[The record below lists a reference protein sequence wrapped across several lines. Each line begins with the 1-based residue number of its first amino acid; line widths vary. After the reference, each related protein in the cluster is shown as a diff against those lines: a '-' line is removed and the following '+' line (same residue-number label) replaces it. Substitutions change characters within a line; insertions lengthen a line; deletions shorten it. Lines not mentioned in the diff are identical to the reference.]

1 MTDAKELTGIPK
13 NPIIVVGGGLA
24 GLSAA
29 HQAYL
34 NGANVVVLDK
44 QGFFGGN
51 STKATSGI
59 NGALTRTQI
68 DLDIRDS
75 VQQFYNDT
83 IKSGKNLA
91 DPKLAKVLTYESAA
105 AVEWLQDQFN
115 LDLTLVSRL
124 GGHSQPR
131 THRGKD
137 AKFPGM
143 AITYALMSKL
153 EDLAEK
159 EPSRVHISK
168 KSNVVDLIKE
178 GNVCKGLVFVKN
190 NKEKFKVY
198 GPVILATGGYAADFT
213 SKDSLLAKYRPDI
226 LNLSTTNGNHATGDG
241 QKLVIKHGGIGI
253 DLEKVQ
259 VHPTGLVAP
268 NDPESKFKFLAG
280 EALRGEGAIMLD
292 GTGKRFCNE
301 LGTRDYV
308 SGEMT
313 KVKYPI
319 RLVLN
324 TQGAKKLPFH
334 VSHYESRGL
343 MKKQSGTELAKDIG
357 VPVHILQKELDKY
370 NKAAEHAAKD
380 PKAKTIDPF
389 GKTFFDG
396 APFNVSDTFHVSLI
410 DRVVHFTM
418 GGVKIDPD
426 ARVLTYKDD
435 KKKNFIP
442 IDGLYA
448 AGELAGNIHGH
459 NRLGGSSL
467 LACVCFGRV
476 SGRTATNYLLKNL
489 SSSNGGGNGSGGSTG
504 GGSGAVARL
513 NQIHLHLNPDFNG
526 SLVIDFDG
534 NAASASASNTNQSSS
549 TSTATE
555 TSQSAATKP
564 NEPPAQQS
572 EPEQEAKQEAKP
584 KVPTIKTAKGFE
596 IPERYI
602 SFEELAKHNTEQSC
616 WIAVKNVVLDV
627 TNFFDDH
634 PGGKQS
640 LLNFAGKEATEAFE
654 MLHDDDVVSK
664 YAKDTVIGVV
674 KGAKPALDI

>member
-1 MTDAKELTGIPK
+1 MSSQPSPQTVENAPK
-13 NPIIVVGGGLA
+13 NPVIVVGGGLA

-29 HQAYL
+29 HQAYI

-59 NGALTRTQI
+59 NGALTRTQV
-68 DLDIRDS
+68 DLGIPDL
-75 VQQFYNDT
+75 VQQFYQDT
-83 IKSGKNLA
+83 IKSGKNQA
-91 DPKLAKVLTYESAA
+91 DPKLARVLTYESAS
-105 AVEWLQDQFN
+105 AVEWLQDQFG
-115 LDLTLVSRL
+115 LDLSLVLRL

-153 EDLAEK
+153 EEIAEK
-159 EPSRVHISK
+159 EPKRVLILK
-168 KSNVVDLIKE
+168 KSKVVDLIKE
-178 GNVCKGLVFVKN
+178 GNVCKGLIFVKN
-190 NKEKFKVY
+190 NKRY
-198 GPVILATGGYAADFT
+198 QILGPVILATGGYAADFN
-213 SKDSLLAKYRPDI
+213 SPDLLLKKYRPDVM
-226 LNLSTTNGNHATGDG
+226 NLSTTNGNHATGDG
-241 QKLVIKHGGIGI
+241 QKLVIRNGGIGI

-268 NDPESKFKFLAG
+268 NDPDSKFKFLAG

-324 TQGAKKLPFH
+324 TSSAKNLPFH

-343 MKKQSGTELAKDIG
+343 MKKMSGAELAKSIG
-357 VPVHILQKELDKY
+357 ISVKQLQDEFDKY
-370 NKAAEHAAKD
+370 NKYAEHAKAN
-380 PKAKTIDPF
+380 PKAKTIDPY
-389 GKTFFDG
+389 GKLFFDG
-396 APFNVSDTFHVSLI
+396 APFNTSDDFHVSLI

-426 ARVLTYKDD
+426 ARVLTYKDKS
-435 KKKNFIP
+435 KKEFTP
-442 IDGLYA
+442 ISGLYA

-476 SGRTATNYLLKNL
+476 SGRAATNYLLHNL
-489 SSSNGGGNGSGGSTG
+489 SEN
-504 GGSGAVARL
+504 GGSGSGSGSGSAARL
-513 NQIHLHLNPDFNG
+513 NQIHLHLNPDFKG
-526 SLVIDFDG
+526 SVIVDFDG
-534 NAASASASNTNQSSS
+534 K
-549 TSTATE
+549 
-555 TSQSAATKP
+555 AATAEQP
-564 NEPPAQQS
+564 QS
-572 EPEQEAKQEAKP
+572 EPSSVAPP
-584 KVPTIKTAKGFE
+584 KEKKDKKEVKKETPVIKTKKGFL
-596 IPERYI
+596 IPARYI
-602 SFEELAKHNTEQSC
+602 TLDEVAKHNTEKSC
-616 WIAVKNVVLDV
+616 WIVVKNVVLDC

-640 LLNFAGKEATEAFE
+640 LLNFAGKVATEAFE

-664 YAKDTVIGVV
+664 YAASTVIGIV
-674 KGAKPALDI
+674 KGKKPELDI

>member
-1 MTDAKELTGIPK
+1 MSGIQELTNIPK
-13 NPIIVVGGGLA
+13 NPVIVVGGGLA

-29 HQAYL
+29 HQAYM
-34 NGANVVVLDK
+34 NGANVFIIDK

-59 NGALTRTQI
+59 NGALTRTQV
-68 DLDIRDS
+68 DLNIKDS

-83 IKSGKNLA
+83 IKSGKNQA
-91 DPKLAKVLTYESAA
+91 DEKLARVLTYESASA
-105 AVEWLQDQFN
+105 IEWLQDEFD

-153 EDLAEK
+153 EAIADK
-159 EPSRVHISK
+159 EPSRVCISK
-168 KSNVVDLIKE
+168 KSKLIDLIKE
-178 GNVCKGLVFVKN
+178 GNVCKGIVFLKN
-190 NKEKFKVY
+190 NKDKFKAY
-198 GPVILATGGYAADFT
+198 GPVVLATGGYAADFT
-213 SKDSLLAKYRPDI
+213 SPDSLLKKYRPDVMA
-226 LNLSTTNGNHATGDG
+226 LSTTNGNHATGDG
-241 QKLVIKHGGIGI
+241 QKLVIKNGGIGI

-268 NDPESKFKFLAG
+268 NDPHSKFKFLAG

-292 GTGKRFCNE
+292 ATGKRFCNE

-324 TQGAKKLPFH
+324 SKSAKKLPFH

-343 MKKQSGTELAKDIG
+343 MKKESGVKLAKSIG
-357 VPVHILQKELDKY
+357 ISESQLQSELDKY
-370 NKAAEHAAKD
+370 NKAAAYAAAN
-380 PKAKTIDPF
+380 PNSETIDPY
-389 GKTFFDG
+389 GKKFFDG
-396 APFNVSDTFHVSLI
+396 TPFNTSDTFHVSLI

-418 GGVKIDPD
+418 GGVKIDPN
-426 ARVLTYKDD
+426 ARVLTYKGDD
-435 KKKNFIP
+435 KNAFEP
-442 IDGLYA
+442 ILGLYA

-476 SGRTATNYLLKNL
+476 GGRSATNYLLKNL
-489 SSSNGGGNGSGGSTG
+489 SNSTTGLGNEQGTGSRS
-504 GGSGAVARL
+504 VPRL

-526 SLVIDFDG
+526 SLVVDFNNI
-534 NAASASASNTNQSSS
+534 NAPNS
-549 TSTATE
+549 TVPIEPNPKKESFTAPAE
-555 TSQSAATKP
+555 S
-564 NEPPAQQS
+564 EPPK
-572 EPEQEAKQEAKP
+572 EKKKE
-584 KVPTIKTAKGFE
+584 VPSILTNKGFA
-596 IPERYI
+596 IPAKYI
-602 SFEELAKHNTEQSC
+602 SLEELSKHNTESSC
-616 WIAVKNVVLDV
+616 WIAVKNVVLDC

-640 LLNFAGKEATEAFE
+640 LMNFAGKDATKAFE
-654 MLHDDDVVSK
+654 MLHDDDVIPK
-664 YAKDTVIGVV
+664 YAASTVIGVL
-674 KGAKPALDI
+674 KGKKPELDI